1 MFDIGWTELLVIG
14 IVALIV
20 VGPKDLPI
28 LFRRMGEF
36 TGKARAMAR
45 EFSRAMDDAADQAGV
60 KDIQTSLKAAANP
73 KQFGLDAINKAASDL
88 ENMDDDA
95 DDKPRL
101 GTPLS
106 PDRAEAARK
115 IHEATAAAEQR
126 KQEAADDAAAARE
139 TAAQPDPAPETT
151 DSKPA

>member
-36 TGKARAMAR
+36 TGKAKAMAR

-60 KDIQTSLKAAANP
+60 KDIQASLKAAANP
-73 KQFGLDAINKAASDL
+73 KQFGLDTINKAAKDL
-88 ENMDDDA
+88 ELPDDPLA
-95 DDKPRL
+95 DKPAGKASGAKTPAKT
-101 GTPLS
+101 GTPKT
-106 PDRAEAARK
+106 PTADTAKHPEEAPSV
-115 IHEATAAAEQR
+115 AAA
-126 KQEAADDAAAARE
+126 D
-139 TAAQPDPAPETT
+139 ETT
-151 DSKPA
+151 DTNPA